1 MVQCTLKRNNPTLQR
16 GCGCTALNTVM
27 IIISVSS
34 HCLNQ
39 SPRERVKRQ
48 ADMVHTGSSQES
60 ETNIRGTKSQR
71 GVKSLPGRR
80 GTGRPGTRSE
90 DHHAHENHAGGCG
103 TRSTSHMHSHTHTHT
118 HTHTHG
124 AKWSEQRPTSD
135 TKKTP
140 TRRDKIKRK
149 KDTV

>member
-90 DHHAHENHAGGCG
+90 DHHAHENHAGGLWDQKYE
-103 TRSTSHMHSHTHTHT
+103 SHA

-124 AKWSEQRPTSD
+124 AKWSEQRPTTD
-135 TKKTP
+135 TKKH
-140 TRRDKIKRK
+140 RHEEIK
-149 KDTV
+149 